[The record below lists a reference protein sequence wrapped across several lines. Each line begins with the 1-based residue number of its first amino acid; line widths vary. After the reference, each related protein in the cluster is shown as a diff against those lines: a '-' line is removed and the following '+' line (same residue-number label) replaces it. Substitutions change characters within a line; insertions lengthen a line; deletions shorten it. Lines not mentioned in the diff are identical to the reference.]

1 MAVPQTDVVARQRA
15 TSLIHLPPLLAELG
29 VSFDAVLEG
38 TGTEAADLRA
48 DAYIPFAAYTSILE
62 RAALLSGRDDFGL
75 LLGKRQTLASLGPL
89 GHVMHHAATLGE
101 ALSDFASLQISN
113 STGGAV
119 YLHRSGSDYIFG
131 YGIYGADGR
140 ASAQLYDVILAV
152 GSNLIVELTRGAV
165 RPGELHSIRPM
176 PADLAPYRKMTTSP
190 VRFGQSQTCIFLAK
204 SDMAF
209 PLPAADRGAHDA
221 ALADLMPHL
230 AQAPSWGMAGRV
242 RHALRSQMLE
252 GRTRMPELARHLGM
266 NPRSLRR
273 ALVRE
278 GTTFDAIRDDIRY
291 AVARDL
297 LALTPLPA
305 GDIGMTLDLASP
317 SSFVHAFRRWSG
329 TTPVRWR
336 RDFQAGESGKAG
348 AVSR

>member
-1 MAVPQTDVVARQRA
+1 VPPAEGVARQRA
-15 TSLIHLPPLLAELG
+15 TSLLHLPPLLAELG
-29 VSFDAVLEG
+29 VSLDAVLEG

-48 DAYIPFAAYTSILE
+48 DAYIPFAAYATILE

-89 GHVMHHAATLGE
+89 GHVMRHAATLGE

-119 YLHRSGSDYIFG
+119 YLHRSGDDFIFG
-131 YGIYGADGR
+131 YGIYGAGGR

-165 RPGELHSIRPM
+165 RPGELHSIRPA
-176 PADLAPYRKMTTSP
+176 PADLAPYRKMAASP
-190 VRFGQSQTCIFLAK
+190 VRFGQSQTCIFLSKA
-204 SDMAF
+204 DMAF
-209 PLPAADRGAHDA
+209 PLPAADREAHDA
-221 ALADLMPHL
+221 ALAELMPHL
-230 AQAPSWGMAGRV
+230 VRAPWGMAGRV

-252 GRTRMPELARHLGM
+252 SRTRMPELARHLGM

-273 ALVRE
+273 ALARE

-297 LALTPLPA
+297 LALTPLA
-305 GDIGMTLDLASP
+305 ASDIGMTLDLASP

-336 RDFQAGESGKAG
+336 RDFRVGRLGETG
-348 AVSR
+348 AVSP

>member
-1 MAVPQTDVVARQRA
+1 MPPTDGAARQRA
-15 TSLIHLPPLLAELG
+15 TSLLHLPPLLAELG
-29 VSFDAVLEG
+29 VSLGAVLEG

-48 DAYIPFAAYTSILE
+48 DAYIPFAAYTAILE

-75 LLGKRQTLASLGPL
+75 LLGSRQTLASLGPV
-89 GHVMHHAATLGE
+89 GHVMRHAATLGE

-119 YLHRSGSDYIFG
+119 YLHRSGSDFIFG
-131 YGIYGADGR
+131 YGIYGAGGA

-152 GSNLIVELTRGAV
+152 GSNLIRELTRDAV
-165 RPGELHSIRPM
+165 RPGEFHSIRPV
-176 PADLAPYRKMTTSP
+176 PANLAPYRRMTPSP

-204 SDMAF
+204 ADMAF
-209 PLPAADRGAHDA
+209 PLPTADGPARDA
-221 ALADLMPHL
+221 ALADLMPRL
-230 AQAPSWGMAGRV
+230 AKAPWGMAGRV
-242 RHALRSQMLE
+242 RHALRPQMLE
-252 GRTRMPELARHLGM
+252 GRTRMPEIARRLGM

-278 GTTFDAIRDDIRY
+278 GATFEAVRDEIRY

-297 LALTPLPA
+297 LALTGLPA
-305 GDIGMTLDLASP
+305 SDIGMTLDLASP

-336 RDFQAGESGKAG
+336 RDFRAGALDEAG
-348 AVSR
+348 AVSP